1 MAAIQVCLETLL
13 AHPEMDGRKRQ
24 EFLERCLKAN
34 NRLKLLLADVSSLTR
49 LEDGG
54 ESITRENVD
63 LAEIVADVCDEFA
76 LEARNKGFEII
87 DGIDY
92 DSKME
97 GNAFLLASVF
107 RNLIGNALAYSGGS
121 RIELRQS
128 VDDAGLTVTVADNGT
143 GVSEEHL
150 PRLFE
155 RFYRVDKGRS
165 RQLGGTGL
173 GLSIVKNAVLWHG
186 GTVSVRNRKEG
197 GLEIVIRF
205 IKT

>member
-13 AHPEMDGRKRQ
+13 AHPEMDGQKRQ

-76 LEARNKGFEII
+76 VEARNKGFEII

-92 DSKME
+92 DSPME

-143 GVSEEHL
+143 GVPEEHL